1 MKRKITNFLLCI
13 AFWACVAWAAVTDG
27 MVALI
32 PTILAVILGIAIVDY
47 HTDYVRN
54 C

>member
-1 MKRKITNFLLCI
+1 MKKKITNFLLCVG
-13 AFWACVAWAAVTDG
+13 FTACVAWAAVTDG

-32 PTILAVILGIAIVDY
+32 PLILAVIVGIVIVEKN
-47 HTDYVRN
+47 TDYVRN